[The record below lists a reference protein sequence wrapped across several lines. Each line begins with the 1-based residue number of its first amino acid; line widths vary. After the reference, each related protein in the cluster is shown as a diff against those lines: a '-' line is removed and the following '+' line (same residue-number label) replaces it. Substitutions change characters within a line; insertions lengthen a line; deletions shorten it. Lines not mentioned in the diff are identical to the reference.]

1 MKVLFMGTPD
11 IARDSLKAIMENG
24 HKIVGVVTVPDK
36 PNSRGKKIV
45 YSPVKEFAIENNL
58 KIYQPE
64 TLKGND
70 EFLAEVKNLNP
81 DIICVV
87 AYGNYI
93 PKAYI
98 HLCKFE
104 PVNVHPSLLPKY
116 RGAAPIQWAV
126 LNGDKETGCS
136 TMYIAPKMDAGD
148 IILQEKVEIGEY
160 ETTGELWDRLSKLG
174 AKLLVKTLAMLE
186 DGTATRTPQGEDFSQ
201 VTMIEKEMAR
211 IEWDKL
217 TSEELNNLVR
227 GLNPFLGAY
236 TSINGKKI
244 KIWSIRKE
252 NAQSWCDANKEKI
265 ESIKN
270 LEKACPGEILLADS
284 KKGLF
289 IKTVDGVISVLEI
302 QGENAKR
309 MGILDFLRG
318 NKLEVGIKFE

>member
-11 IARDSLKAIMENG
+11 IAKESLEALVNAG
-24 HKIVGVVTVPDK
+24 HEIVGVVTVPDR
-36 PNSRGKKIV
+36 PNSRGNKVI
-45 YSPVKEFAIENNL
+45 YSPVKEFAIEKGF

-64 TLKGND
+64 TLTKNE
-70 EFLAEVKNLNP
+70 EFLEEVKSLNP

-87 AYGNYI
+87 AYGKYI
-93 PKAYI
+93 PKVYI
-98 HLCKFE
+98 NLCKYE

-136 TMYIAPKMDAGD
+136 TMYISPKMDAGD

-174 AKLLVKTLAMLE
+174 AKLLVETL
-186 DGTATRTPQGEDFSQ
+186 
-201 VTMIEKEMAR
+201 AR
-211 IEWDKL
+211 IEDGSAPRNSQGEEYTE
-217 TSEELNNLVR
+217 TSMITKDMAKINWNEMPSEKIKNLVR

-236 TSINGKKI
+236 SLVNGKKV
-244 KIWSIRKE
+244 KFWSIRIADKNIVLPEVYE
-252 NAQSWCDANKEKI
+252 NAI
-265 ESIKN
+265 
-270 LEKACPGEILLADS
+270 PGEVVISDS

-289 IKTVDGVISVLEI
+289 VKTKDGLISILEI

-309 MGILDFLRG
+309 MNILDFLRG
-318 NKLEVGIKFE
+318 TKIEVNTKFE